1 VRPSGWSC
9 SAQTCSPR
17 RGEQAAQCRSAGVSQ
32 APLASACVLLGQSSC
47 VTYRRLFAV
56 QGVARGLRR
65 SAGDAAAIRRFADA
79 AQWSDNEAEYDD
91 EYDDSFDDLQGG
103 AADGVA
109 DVEGAC
115 PGRVGGTKSNCLVPF
130 Q

>member
-1 VRPSGWSC
+1 
-9 SAQTCSPR
+9 
-17 RGEQAAQCRSAGVSQ
+17 VSQ

-56 QGVARGLRR
+56 QGVARGLRS
-65 SAGDAAAIRRFADA
+65 SAADAAAIRRFADADA

-109 DVEGAC
+109 DVEGAR
-115 PGRVGGTKSNCLVPF
+115 PGRVGGTKSNSNLIPGPVAALLGTRGT
-130 Q
+130 